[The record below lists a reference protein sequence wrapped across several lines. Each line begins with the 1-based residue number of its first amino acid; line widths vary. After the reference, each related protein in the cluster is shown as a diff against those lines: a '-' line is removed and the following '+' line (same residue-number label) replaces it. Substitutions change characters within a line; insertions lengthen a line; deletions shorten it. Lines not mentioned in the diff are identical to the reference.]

1 MESSL
6 WGTKLYLNMKHLD
19 DMDVIEEVDAN
30 LTAG

>member
-19 DMDVIEEVDAN
+19 DMDVIKEVDAN

>member
-6 WGTKLYLNMKHLD
+6 WGTKLYLNMTHLESMGLGGKVTAD
-19 DMDVIEEVDAN
+19 